1 MTGEVFKIIFI
12 LAIRFNRWW
21 KTIISRGSNVLPIVF
36 KFLKISHSERGT
48 CTRSACEQWRFDRR
62 RSGIQRSIFVH
73 GSSDGN
79 RFSKNERQLDYAF
92 RSSYSDGSFL
102 SLLRGAR
109 MAVDFETMPLVE
121 RRERITVSET
131 LLSIFPALH
140 TVPLFSPVVLWTA
153 EKKKKNRKRREKRK
167 KKEKIVEKEKKKEQE
182 RGRTRKRKENMEQR
196 LIVVQF
202 ERWLVALIERRCVC
216 RCVHRRISL
225 VVDAFRF
232 SSR

>member
-1 MTGEVFKIIFI
+1 MSGCLVDFWAKPFWQKRVEFDRSLAFTPWNNFLLDEEIKRSQMTGEVFKIIFI

-153 EKKKKNRKRREKRK
+153 EKKKKIEREERNEKKRENCWKG
-167 KKEKIVEKEKKKEQE
+167 EKE
-182 RGRTRKRKENMEQR
+182 GTGKR
-196 LIVVQF
+196 
-202 ERWLVALIERRCVC
+202 
-216 RCVHRRISL
+216 
-225 VVDAFRF
+225 
-232 SSR
+232 